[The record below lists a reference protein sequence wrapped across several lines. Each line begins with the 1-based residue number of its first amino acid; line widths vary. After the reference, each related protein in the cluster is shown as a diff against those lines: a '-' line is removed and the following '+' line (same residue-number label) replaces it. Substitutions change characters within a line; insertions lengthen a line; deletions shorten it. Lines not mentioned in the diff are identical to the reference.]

1 MNSTRATGKVVGVY
15 SLGCADKKVFFDE
28 NSSAHYDGWED
39 CRLAAN
45 LPKVG
50 CSGYSENFARELFTN
65 LTC

>member
-1 MNSTRATGKVVGVY
+1 
-15 SLGCADKKVFFDE
+15 VFFDE

-39 CRLAAN
+39 CLLAAN

-50 CSGYSENFARELFTN
+50 CSAYGENLGGELFTN